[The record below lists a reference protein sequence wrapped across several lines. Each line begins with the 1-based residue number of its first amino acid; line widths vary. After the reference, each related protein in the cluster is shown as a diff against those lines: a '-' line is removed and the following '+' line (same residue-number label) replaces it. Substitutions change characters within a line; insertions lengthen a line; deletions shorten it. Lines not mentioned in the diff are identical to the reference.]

1 MSEQIERSPIKKIL
15 VKQLTYV
22 GLDEY
27 LEQELK
33 DAGYGGVQVSE
44 GPLGVKLTLY
54 VTRPG
59 LVIGRRGIGIK
70 DISDK
75 LTSKFN
81 LNNIQISVAEIEVPE
96 ANPRVICERIAA
108 SMQKGT
114 PFRRTAIW
122 ALNQIMNA
130 GALGCEIIISGKI
143 RSERAHYQKFVAG
156 VVPKSGEIARVAVLK
171 GTTSVLLKA
180 GLFGVKVKIAL
191 KSRMTPEF
199 QLKQV
204 AEPVKEGEVVE
215 KAEGEGVT

>member
-15 VKQLTYV
+15 VKQLTYA

-44 GPLGVKLTLY
+44 GPLGVRLTFY

-156 VVPKSGEIARVAVLK
+156 IVPKSGEIARFAVLK

-180 GLFGVKVKIAL
+180 GLFGVKVRIAL

-199 QLKQV
+199 QFKQV
-204 AEPVKEGEVVE
+204 AEPVKEGEGVE
-215 KAEGEGVT
+215 KAEGEGAA

>member
-15 VKQLTYV
+15 VKQTTYA
-22 GLDEY
+22 GIDEY

-44 GPLGVKLTLY
+44 GPLGVRLTLY

-156 VVPKSGEIARVAVLK
+156 VVPKSGEIPRVAVLK

-180 GLFGVKVKIAL
+180 GLFGVKVRIAL

-215 KAEGEGVT
+215 KAEGEGVA

>member
-15 VKQLTYV
+15 NKQLTYV
-22 GLDEY
+22 GLDEF

-33 DAGYGGVQVSE
+33 DAGYGGVEISE
-44 GPLGVKLTLY
+44 GPLGVRLTLY

-59 LVIGRRGIGIK
+59 LVIGRRGVGIK
-70 DISDK
+70 EISDK
-75 LTSKFN
+75 LTRRFG

-96 ANPRVICERIAA
+96 TNPKVICERIAS

-114 PFRRTAIW
+114 PFRRTAVW
-122 ALNQIMNA
+122 ALNQIMGA
-130 GALGCEIIISGKI
+130 GALGAEIIISGKI

-191 KSRMTPEF
+191 KSRMSPEYE
-199 QLKQV
+199 LK
-204 AEPVKEGEVVE
+204 EVVE
-215 KAEGEGVT
+215 PPKEGEGVEKVEGEGAS

>member
-1 MSEQIERSPIKKIL
+1 
-15 VKQLTYV
+15 
-22 GLDEY
+22 
-27 LEQELK
+27 LK

-44 GPLGVKLTLY
+44 GPLGVRLTLY

-75 LTSKFN
+75 LTEKFN

-122 ALNQIMNA
+122 ALNQIMHA
-130 GALGCEIIISGKI
+130 GALGAEIIISGKI

-156 VVPKSGEIARVAVLK
+156 IVPKSGEIARVAVLK

-180 GLFGVKVKIAL
+180 GLFGVKVRIAL
-191 KSRMTPEF
+191 KEKMIPEF
-199 QLKQV
+199 QFKQV
-204 AEPVKEGEVVE
+204 TEPVKEGESVE
-215 KAEGEGVT
+215 KAEGEGAA

>member
-1 MSEQIERSPIKKIL
+1 MSVQVEHSSIKKIMI
-15 VKQLTYV
+15 KQLTYA

-33 DAGYGGVQVSE
+33 DAGYGGVQVTE
-44 GPLGVKLTLY
+44 GPLGVRITLY

-75 LTSKFN
+75 LASKFN
-81 LNNIQISVAEIEVPE
+81 MSNIQISVAEIEIPE

-130 GALGCEIIISGKI
+130 GALGAEIRIAGKI

-180 GLFGVKVKIAL
+180 GLFGVKIKIAL
-191 KSRMTPEF
+191 KSKMTPEYEF
-199 QLKQV
+199 KQIT
-204 AEPVKEGEVVE
+204 ESVKEGENLE
-215 KAEGEGVT
+215 KTEGEGAA

>member
-1 MSEQIERSPIKKIL
+1 MSEQIERSPIKKIFF
-15 VKQLTYV
+15 KQLTYAE
-22 GLDEY
+22 LDEY

-44 GPLGVKLTLY
+44 GPLGVRLTLY

-81 LNNIQISVAEIEVPE
+81 MNNIQISVAEIEVPE

-180 GLFGVKVKIAL
+180 GLFGVKVRIAL

-204 AEPVKEGEVVE
+204 AEPVKEGEGVE
-215 KAEGEGVT
+215 KAEGEGAA

>member
-15 VKQLTYV
+15 TKQMTYA

-33 DAGYGGVQVSE
+33 DAGYGGVEVSE
-44 GPLGVKLTLY
+44 GPLGVRLTLY

-75 LTSKFN
+75 LASKFN
-81 LNNIQISVAEIEVPE
+81 MSNIQISVAEIEIPE
-96 ANPRVICERIAA
+96 ANPRVICGKIVA

-114 PFRRTAIW
+114 PFRRTAVW

-130 GALGCEIIISGKI
+130 GALGTEIIISGKI
-143 RSERAHYQKFVAG
+143 RIERAHYQKFVAG
-156 VVPKSGEIARVAVLK
+156 VVPKSGEIARVAVLR

-180 GLFGVKVKIAL
+180 GLFGVKVRIAL
-191 KSRMTPEF
+191 KSKMVPEF
-199 QLKQV
+199 QFKQV
-204 AEPVKEGEVVE
+204 TEPVKEGENVE
-215 KAEGEGVT
+215 KAEGEGAT

>member
-15 VKQLTYV
+15 TKQMTYA

-33 DAGYGGVQVSE
+33 DAGYGGVEVSE
-44 GPLGVKLTLY
+44 GPLGVRLTLY

-75 LTSKFN
+75 LASKFN
-81 LNNIQISVAEIEVPE
+81 MSNIQISVAEIEIPE
-96 ANPRVICERIAA
+96 ANPRVICGKIVA

-114 PFRRTAIW
+114 PFRRTAVW

-130 GALGCEIIISGKI
+130 GALGTEIIISGKI

-156 VVPKSGEIARVAVLK
+156 VVPKSGEIARVAVLR

-180 GLFGVKVKIAL
+180 GLFGVKVRIAL
-191 KSRMTPEF
+191 KSKMVPEF
-199 QLKQV
+199 QFKQV
-204 AEPVKEGEVVE
+204 TEPVKEGENVE
-215 KAEGEGVT
+215 KAEGEGAT

>member
-15 VKQLTYV
+15 VKQLTYA

-44 GPLGVKLTLY
+44 GPLGVRLTLY

-156 VVPKSGEIARVAVLK
+156 IVPKSGEIARFAVLK

-180 GLFGVKVKIAL
+180 GLFGVKVRIAL
-191 KSRMTPEF
+191 KSRMTPEY

-204 AEPVKEGEVVE
+204 AEPVKEGEGVE
-215 KAEGEGVT
+215 KAEGEGAA

>member
-15 VKQLTYV
+15 TKQLTYA

-27 LEQELK
+27 LEHELK
-33 DAGYGGVQVSE
+33 DAGYGGVEVSE
-44 GPLGVKLTLY
+44 GPLGVRLTLY

-70 DISDK
+70 EISDK
-75 LTSKFN
+75 LAQKFN
-81 LNNIQISVAEIEVPE
+81 LSNIQISVAEIEVPE
-96 ANPRVICERIAA
+96 ANPRVICERIAS
-108 SMQKGT
+108 SMQRGT

-130 GALGCEIIISGKI
+130 GALGSEIIISGKI

-156 VVPKSGEIARVAVLK
+156 VVPKSGEIARIAVLK

-180 GLFGVKVKIAL
+180 GLFGVKVRIAL
-191 KSRMTPEF
+191 KSRMVPEYKF
-199 QLKQV
+199 KEV
-204 AEPVKEGEVVE
+204 AEGVKEGESVE
-215 KAEGEGVT
+215 EVKGEGTA

>member
-1 MSEQIERSPIKKIL
+1 MSEQIERSPIKKIFF
-15 VKQLTYV
+15 KQLTLA

-44 GPLGVKLTLY
+44 GPLGVRLTLY

-75 LTSKFN
+75 LTSKFDM
-81 LNNIQISVAEIEVPE
+81 NNIQISVAEIEVPE

-180 GLFGVKVKIAL
+180 GLFGVKVRIAL
-191 KSRMTPEF
+191 KSKMTPEF

-204 AEPVKEGEVVE
+204 TESVKEGESVE
-215 KAEGEGVT
+215 KVEGEGAA

>member
-15 VKQLTYV
+15 VKQLTFA

-75 LTSKFN
+75 LNEKFN
-81 LNNIQISVAEIEVPE
+81 LNNIQISVAEIEIPE

-156 VVPKSGEIARVAVLK
+156 IVPKSGEIARVAVLK

-180 GLFGVKVKIAL
+180 GLFGVKVRIAL

-215 KAEGEGVT
+215 KAEGE

>member
-15 VKQLTYV
+15 VKQTTYA
-22 GLDEY
+22 GIDEY

-44 GPLGVKLTLY
+44 GPLGVRLTLY

-180 GLFGVKVKIAL
+180 GLFGVKVRIAL

-215 KAEGEGVT
+215 KAEGEGVA

>member
-15 VKQLTYV
+15 VKQLTYA

-44 GPLGVKLTLY
+44 GPLGVRLTLY

-156 VVPKSGEIARVAVLK
+156 IVPKSGEIARFAVLK

-180 GLFGVKVKIAL
+180 GLFGVKVRIAL
-191 KSRMTPEF
+191 KSRMTPEY

-204 AEPVKEGEVVE
+204 AEPVKEGEGVE
-215 KAEGEGVT
+215 KAEGEGAV

>member
-1 MSEQIERSPIKKIL
+1 MSDQIERSPIKKIL
-15 VKQLTYV
+15 VKQLTYAS
-22 GLDEY
+22 LDEY

-33 DAGYGGVQVSE
+33 DAGYGGVEVFE
-44 GPLGVKLTLY
+44 GPLGVRLTLY

-70 DISDK
+70 NISDK
-75 LTSKFN
+75 LASKYN
-81 LNNIQISVAEIEVPE
+81 MNNIQISVAEIEVPE

-122 ALNQIMNA
+122 ALNQIMKA
-130 GALGCEIIISGKI
+130 GALGTEIIISGKI
-143 RSERAHYQKFVAG
+143 RGERAHYQKFVAG

-191 KSRMTPEF
+191 RGKMTPEF
-199 QLKQV
+199 QFKQV
-204 AEPVKEGEVVE
+204 AEPVKEGESVE
-215 KAEGEGVT
+215 KAEGEGAA